1 MFSGENHDKRAVGT
15 AILNGVLAVC
25 GVLALG
31 LFVWIL
37 GWPLDGKAWLFARW
51 GTWGVLGVFVAQEIG
66 RFFFAG
72 KVSVLVRARKVELL
86 LAVLVAGEFFFAEV
100 WGDWFY
106 AQFPEIRPDTLIL
119 SLLACSQLTL
129 LLVGGL
135 RLLRRS
141 SLVASRRITP
151 GMLFILSFALLI
163 LVGTLLLKPPL
174 ATPHGISWVDALF
187 TATSAVCV
195 TGLTTVEV
203 ATDFT
208 RHGHCIIL
216 GLVQI
221 GGLGIMTLTYFF
233 AYFLAGG
240 VSLRNRIAM
249 QNLLSEDNL
258 SQIGTILGIIIGFTF
273 GCEIVG
279 AFAIHYFFVD
289 AGLAG
294 EDPVFFA
301 IFHAVTAFCN
311 AGMSTLPGNLEDVA
325 RGGNEGLLA
334 VIMVLV
340 VLGGIGF
347 PVVKNLWNVTLAIA
361 RRKIGL
367 RKAIPPRLT
376 THSRVVLVTSGV
388 LLVGG
393 AALLY
398 LTEYGFG
405 AGEAGGVSPWFA
417 ALFCSVTARSA
428 GFNITDTSL
437 LSSGSMILLIALMF
451 VGGSP
456 SSTAG
461 GIKTSTVAVAFLSL
475 RRVVL
480 GLPSIE
486 VFGRKI
492 ADETADRALAV
503 VLVALSFA
511 MLVAAILCATFPLL
525 PPLDILFEVVSALG
539 TTGLGRGISGELN
552 AAGKLLLVVTMFVG
566 RIGVLFFLLS
576 VIPKREHTEFHY
588 PEGTIIIS

>member
-1 MFSGENHDKRAVGT
+1 MFSGENHDKHAVGIT
-15 AILNGVLAVC
+15 ILNGILAFC

-31 LFVWIL
+31 LFVLIL
-37 GWPLDGKAWLFARW
+37 GWPLEGESWLLVRW
-51 GTWGVLGVFVAQEIG
+51 STWAVLGVFVAQEIA
-66 RFFFAG
+66 RFFFEEKKAALLR
-72 KVSVLVRARKVELL
+72 SRKVELV
-86 LAVLVAGEFFFAEV
+86 LAGLVVGEFFFAEV

-106 AQFPEIRPDTLIL
+106 AQFPTIRPDTLIL

-129 LLVGGL
+129 LVAGGL

-141 SLVASRRITP
+141 SLVGSRRLTP
-151 GMLFILSFALLI
+151 GTLFILSFALLI
-163 LVGTLLLKPPL
+163 LIGTLLLKTPQ

-195 TGLTTVEV
+195 TGLTTVDV

-216 GLVQI
+216 GLVQL

-258 SQIGTILGIIIGFTF
+258 SQIGTILGVIIGFTF
-273 GCEIVG
+273 GCELVG
-279 AFAIHYFFVD
+279 AFAIHYFAADTGFF
-289 AGLAG
+289 G
-294 EDPVFFA
+294 EDPVFFS
-301 IFHAVTAFCN
+301 IFHAVTAFCS
-311 AGMSTLPGNLEDVA
+311 AGISTLPGNLEDVA
-325 RGGNEGLLA
+325 REGNEGVLT
-334 VIMVLV
+334 VIMALV

-347 PVVKNLWNVTLAIA
+347 PVVKNLWSVALAA
-361 RRKIGL
+361 VRRKIGL
-367 RKAIPPRLT
+367 RKAKPPRLT
-376 THSRVVLVTSGV
+376 THSRVVLVTSSV
-388 LLVGG
+388 LLIGG
-393 AALLY
+393 AVLIY

-405 AGEAGGVSPWFA
+405 NGEAGGVSPWFA
-417 ALFCSVTARSA
+417 SLFYSVTARSA
-428 GFNITDTSL
+428 GFNITDVSL
-437 LSSGSMILLIALMF
+437 LTSGSMILLIALMF

-486 VFGRKI
+486 VFGRRI

-503 VLVALSFA
+503 ILVSLSFA

-539 TTGLGRGISGELN
+539 TTGLGRGVSGELN
-552 AAGKLLLVVTMFVG
+552 AGGKLLLVATMFVG

-576 VIPKREHTEFHY
+576 LIPKREHTDFHY